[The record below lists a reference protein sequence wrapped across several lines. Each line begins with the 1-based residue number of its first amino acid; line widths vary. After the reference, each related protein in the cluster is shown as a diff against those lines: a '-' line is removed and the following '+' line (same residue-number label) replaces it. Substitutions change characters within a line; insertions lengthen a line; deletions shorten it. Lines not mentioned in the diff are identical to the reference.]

1 KDVIDKIVLENV
13 EKNIL
18 GKKQKT
24 DFDILVSGGAPGI
37 GKTRFGQELFFQLKD
52 NWTPPT
58 LSTKNIQPH
67 FQYIC
72 LDFGNGCPLDNTDY
86 GLSSS
91 IMPYIKYFNIG
102 AVFQSIAEHLEL
114 KENQELFVF
123 LHIDEFQLIDKW
135 EKKYMSTFNKDF
147 FKDMFNELATFMM
160 NRLEAFVQT
169 FISGTAPQVVISAKE
184 PSRVSFHF
192 VECPLLSMTSMIK
205 IVDQFAESCNAEKFE
220 CGEYKWKLCRPFLYH
235 LEDTG
240 GLPHALQYLLEICF
254 KELNNNMYDFFTS
267 FDNQYEFSPR
277 ASKTLGIVVKL
288 KELSVIQAHGQFP
301 CENLVDKNHKHID
314 WMKGNHLIING
325 TSAKFADSFVVRD
338 ILGCNKHLLEAFQN
352 KLSINAQQCT
362 IKDFHKEINKN
373 LESLYNSD
381 GLFADYHIVTILF
394 TTQPFDGD
402 VADLDED
409 FLLISKENFA
419 AYFGPVFSTRAM
431 LSITNDINPN
441 FSGWDMIKNN
451 IPGAGD
457 LTTTN
462 IVSKRP
468 YKSEEDLFNKHP
480 RIKNAMDQFP
490 SAKRPKLSFYPFNLE

>member
-1 KDVIDKIVLENV
+1 MNL
-13 EKNIL
+13 
-18 GKKQKT
+18 
-24 DFDILVSGGAPGI
+24 A
-37 GKTRFGQELFFQLKD
+37 QELLYHCIDGIADSRHKSLVLND
-52 NWTPPT
+52 PS
-58 LSTKNIQPH
+58 STVENLERDAHVI
-67 FQYIC
+67 
-72 LDFGNGCPLDNTDY
+72 
-86 GLSSS
+86 LSSNPHD
-91 IMPYIKYFNIG
+91 IVTLYIKMPIFFLSLYNDVLKILEPTILEKTLISMNQNI
-102 AVFQSIAEHLEL
+102 SWNE
-114 KENQELFVF
+114 
-123 LHIDEFQLIDKW
+123 W
-135 EKKYMSTFNKDF
+135 EKFVAYYITFHTNLLTRR
-147 FKDMFNELATFMM
+147 NY
-160 NRLEAFVQT
+160 QT
-169 FISGTAPQVVISAKE
+169 ITLRDLHNNAYGTQ
-184 PSRVSFHF
+184 
-192 VECPLLSMTSMIK
+192 
-205 IVDQFAESCNAEKFE
+205 
-220 CGEYKWKLCRPFLYH
+220 
-235 LEDTG
+235 
-240 GLPHALQYLLEICF
+240 
-254 KELNNNMYDFFTS
+254 
-267 FDNQYEFSPR
+267 
-277 ASKTLGIVVKL
+277 KTLGIVVKL

-301 CENLVDKNHKHID
+301 CENLVDKNRKHID
-314 WMKGNHLIING
+314 WMKGDHLIING

-338 ILGCNKHLLEAFQN
+338 ILGCNKYLLEAFQN

-362 IKDFHKEINKN
+362 IKDFHKGINKN

-490 SAKRPKLSFYPFNLE
+490 SAKRPKLNFYPFSLE

>member
-1 KDVIDKIVLENV
+1 MHLKQ
-13 EKNIL
+13 NIL

-277 ASKTLGIVVKL
+277 ASV
-288 KELSVIQAHGQFP
+288 
-301 CENLVDKNHKHID
+301 
-314 WMKGNHLIING
+314 
-325 TSAKFADSFVVRD
+325 
-338 ILGCNKHLLEAFQN
+338 
-352 KLSINAQQCT
+352 
-362 IKDFHKEINKN
+362 
-373 LESLYNSD
+373 SL
-381 GLFADYHIVTILF
+381 H
-394 TTQPFDGD
+394 
-402 VADLDED
+402 
-409 FLLISKENFA
+409 
-419 AYFGPVFSTRAM
+419 
-431 LSITNDINPN
+431 
-441 FSGWDMIKNN
+441 
-451 IPGAGD
+451 
-457 LTTTN
+457 
-462 IVSKRP
+462 
-468 YKSEEDLFNKHP
+468 
-480 RIKNAMDQFP
+480 
-490 SAKRPKLSFYPFNLE
+490 